1 MLIRS
6 AAKNT
11 YEAEQAKAQAKINQM
26 DRMQYIKLAE
36 KSDSIR
42 AWKHDVRQVMNGA
55 LTMIQQGRD
64 EEAELI
70 LKSKLS
76 TMQVE
81 TTAIKSGNIII
92 DAILTK
98 MVDECLDK
106 NIPLVMRAEIPSAI
120 MSEDDTCEVLGTLLD
135 SAIDVSCKQNDRK
148 IDFAM
153 QGGGSN
159 SEYRFRQMLFCIV
172 IKKRTR

>member
-1 MLIRS
+1 
-6 AAKNT
+6 
-11 YEAEQAKAQAKINQM
+11 
-26 DRMQYIKLAE
+26 
-36 KSDSIR
+36 
-42 AWKHDVRQVMNGA
+42 
-55 LTMIQQGRD
+55 
-64 EEAELI
+64 
-70 LKSKLS
+70 
-76 TMQVE
+76 
-81 TTAIKSGNIII
+81 
-92 DAILTK
+92 

-106 NIPLVMRAEIPSAI
+106 NIPLVMMAEIPSAI

-153 QGGGSN
+153 QGGSN